1 MSWKSGSSSTV
12 RSYQFLYDNQNFL
25 TWATYLENNTAN
37 SRYMT
42 RYVYDS
48 MGNITTLWRY
58 GLRDNNTY
66 GLIDNLSYTYNGNQ
80 LVTVTD
86 GRSGPDYSGA
96 FHFSDGADEDVEYE
110 YDQNGNLT
118 KDLNKKITQ
127 IKYNLLNLPSMITY
141 NSNKDYKFVYDA
153 TGRKLSAVFGTT
165 EAYVGPVT
173 PFPHGITLIDEP
185 MADITSPLGGGI
197 GSHPVIGD
205 SAYVNPG
212 HGGQWGE
219 LLIDQNFQYCGNIF
233 YSNGKVNRIFFDGGY
248 VTFTN
253 SQPVYHYYLQDHLGN
268 NRVIVNENDS
278 IEQVNHYYPFGA
290 LFGESTGGDKNR
302 YKYNGKELDR
312 LKGIDLY
319 DYGARWYNAASI
331 HWTSVDPMCEKYYN
345 TSPYVYCHNNP
356 ILRIDPSG
364 AYDFKGLVKNNSYNI
379 AVVITTKYEKNRAMN
394 SDFNAAQKN
403 GIPVILVENIS
414 DFANALNSMSQMG
427 ISVNTFSINSH
438 GQAAGYNTPANFYIG
453 EENVNINTDFSS
465 LKSGLEGKNVFINA
479 CRVGVENNFSID
491 LSTGQNL
498 IEHIAE
504 QTGSDVF
511 APCHRVL
518 SGYPFNGSRTLNG
531 PVNQNAPDGPLSE
544 FTHSNK
550 GSLSEIVNNL
560 RISRFLG
567 LEYDDE
573 NGWKHNK

>member
-25 TWATYLENNTAN
+25 TRATYLENNTAN
-37 SRYMT
+37 SRYTT

-86 GRSGPDYSGA
+86 AVSGPNYSGA
-96 FHFSDGADEDVEYE
+96 FHFRDGADEDVEYE

-219 LLIDQNFQYCGNIF
+219 LLIDQNYQYCGNIF

-248 VTFTN
+248 ITLNGDT
-253 SQPVYHYYLQDHLGN
+253 PTYHYYLQDHLGN
-268 NRVIVNENDS
+268 NRVVVNQNDS
-278 IEQVNHYYPFGA
+278 VEQVNHYYPFGA

-312 LKGIDLY
+312 LNGLNWY
-319 DYGARWYNAASI
+319 DYGARHYDAAIGS
-331 HWTSVDPMCEKYYN
+331 WPTVDPLCEKYYSL
-345 TSPYVYCHNNP
+345 SPYNFCGNNP
-356 ILRIDPSG
+356 VKFIDSDG
-364 AYDFKGLVKNNSYNI
+364 REVINKFDQNKTCEKTATDIYVNNVNDLNNSIIVFAHGVGNGSGIALCDNDKIGTPFTFEMFLENNSETWNNRFVSGDNLKIVLFSCGTGIEGKFAQMISMDEAFKNI
-379 AVVITTKYEKNRAMN
+379 SIIAPSDDITIY
-394 SDFNAAQKN
+394 KN
-403 GIPVILVENIS
+403 GTS
-414 DFANALNSMSQMG
+414 
-427 ISVNTFSINSH
+427 
-438 GQAAGYNTPANFYIG
+438 
-453 EENVNINTDFSS
+453 
-465 LKSGLEGKNVFINA
+465 
-479 CRVGVENNFSID
+479 SID
-491 LSTGQNL
+491 NGKPWVEYTNGELTNEYNGNLLPGTEEFEVSTYWEKTDIN
-498 IEHIAE
+498 
-504 QTGSDVF
+504 
-511 APCHRVL
+511 R
-518 SGYPFNGSRTLNG
+518 Y
-531 PVNQNAPDGPLSE
+531 
-544 FTHSNK
+544 
-550 GSLSEIVNNL
+550 
-560 RISRFLG
+560 
-567 LEYDDE
+567 Y
-573 NGWKHNK
+573 WK